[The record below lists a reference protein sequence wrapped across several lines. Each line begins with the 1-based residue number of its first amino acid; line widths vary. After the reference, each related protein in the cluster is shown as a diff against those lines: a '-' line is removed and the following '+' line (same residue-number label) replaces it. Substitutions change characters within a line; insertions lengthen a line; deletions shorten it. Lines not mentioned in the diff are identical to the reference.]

1 MIELIENDK
10 IKMIA
15 FYLPQ
20 FHSIPENDRAHG
32 ERFTEWTNTK
42 KARPL
47 YDGHYQPRA
56 PLNGEYYN
64 LLDDGVMEN
73 QSKLAKSYGIDAF
86 CYYHYWFKDGKKLLE
101 KPIESML
108 KNPKIDMPFCL
119 CWANENWT
127 KRWDGGNNEIIM
139 EQDYGDIND
148 WEKHFQYLLN
158 FFKDSRYVAIN
169 GKPVFI
175 IYKPELIP
183 NLKKLVSYLRKRIK
197 ENGFQDI
204 YILCQYPK
212 YYLDGEK
219 RNILDGYIEFEPK
232 FTQDYNVELNKNKIK
247 KMLKRILY
255 ILNMRKFVLKIQK
268 KNELRLQYT
277 DKKLIIR
284 DYDTDWQALLNRTV
298 NNKKMIAGAFVDWD
312 NTPRNSNGLSYRG
325 SNPEK
330 FQKYLCLLIK
340 KVKIEYKL
348 NIIFINAWNEWAEGA
363 YLEPDEK
370 YGYSYL
376 EAVKRSFEEEH

>member
-10 IKMIA
+10 IKTIA

-32 ERFTEWTNTK
+32 EGFTEWTNTK

-47 YDGHYQPRA
+47 YDGHYQPRI

-139 EQDYGDIND
+139 EQDYGEIND

-158 FFKDSRYVAIN
+158 FFKDSRYIAIN

-183 NLKKLVSYLRKRIK
+183 NFKKLVSYLRKRIK
-197 ENGFQDI
+197 ESGFPDI
-204 YILCQYPK
+204 YILCQFPK

-219 RNILDGYIEFEPK
+219 RNILDGFIEFEPTY
-232 FTQDYNVELNKNKIK
+232 TQNYEAELSKSLLK
-247 KMLKRILY
+247 KKCKRILFM
-255 ILNMRKFVLKIQK
+255 LNMKKFISKIQD
-268 KNELRLQYT
+268 KNLQKAIQVP
-277 DKKLIIR
+277 KKLDIR
-284 DYDTDWQALLNRTV
+284 DYDRDWKLLLERPMRD
-298 NNKKMIAGAFVDWD
+298 KKMIAGAFVDWD
-312 NTPRNSNGLSYRG
+312 NTARNINGLCYKG
-325 SNPEK
+325 SSPEK
-330 FQKYLCLLIK
+330 FKKYLSLLIK
-340 KVKIEYKL
+340 KVKSEYKL

-370 YGYSYL
+370 YGYEYL
-376 EAVKRSFEEEH
+376 EALKEALKEA